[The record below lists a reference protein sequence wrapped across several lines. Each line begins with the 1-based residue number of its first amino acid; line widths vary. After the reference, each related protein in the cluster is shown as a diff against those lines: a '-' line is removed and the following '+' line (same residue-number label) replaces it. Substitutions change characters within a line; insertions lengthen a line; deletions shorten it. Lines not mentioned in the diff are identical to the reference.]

1 MERLYGK
8 NECARHHLHDMFM
21 CVWLCAVYTSTADR
35 KKKIHSESLAVA
47 EPNFPSNTQC
57 VSMQISI
64 SFSCN
69 ICIEINNFA
78 FFILFHWNSGKMSMT
93 VCRNAHGFYT
103 RTHTHSI
110 IQNVFMYLCL
120 TFTFNISSATILDVF
135 ICVFAFVCVCQY
147 ERDCVCV
154 RVCAIYNN
162 RRKV

>member
-1 MERLYGK
+1 MS
-8 NECARHHLHDMFM
+8 ARGIIYMTCL
-21 CVWLCAVYTSTADR
+21 CVYDCVQCTVYTTPSLDGGQ
-35 KKKIHSESLAVA
+35 KEKIHSESLTVA

-69 ICIEINNFA
+69 ICIQIKNFA
-78 FFILFHWNSGKMSMT
+78 FFVLFNLNSGKMPMT

-103 RTHTHSI
+103 HTHEHTI

-135 ICVFAFVCVCQY
+135 ICVFAIVCMPVRAGLCVCVCNIQ
-147 ERDCVCV
+147 
-154 RVCAIYNN
+154 
-162 RRKV
+162 